1 MKLSAML
8 RGSAAAGWLFLSLVL
23 PFSLSGAE
31 PGKLVAVTAA
41 STSDSAGKMPWRYL
55 LYIPEAAGDA
65 DAKLPL
71 LVFLHGRSLRGNDL
85 QKLRRY
91 GPPSFVEKRKDFPFI
106 TVCPQLP
113 DGSWPS
119 GGLNRLLDEVLALY
133 PVDKTRVCLAGVSL
147 GAAGAW
153 EFAGSRPERFAALVT
168 VCAHGPLS
176 LAPKLTKLPIR
187 AFHGAKDDIVP
198 LAPHQELVTAIN
210 KAGGQA
216 VMKVFPEGDH
226 GNIIVPIFDDED
238 LYQWLLEQRTPAPA
252 PAP

>member
-1 MKLSAML
+1 ML
-8 RGSAAAGWLFLSLVL
+8 RGSAAAWGNFFSLVL
-23 PFSLSGAE
+23 LPFPLSGAE

-41 STSDSAGKMPWRYL
+41 STSDSAGKVPWRYL
-55 LYIPEAAGDA
+55 LYVPEVAGDP
-65 DAKLPL
+65 DATLPL
-71 LVFLHGRSLRGNDL
+71 LFFLHGRSLRGNDL

-119 GGLNRLLDEVLALY
+119 GGLNRLLDEVLELY

-147 GAAGAW
+147 GASGAW
-153 EFAGSRPERFAALVT
+153 EFAGSRPDRFAALVT

-176 LAPKLTKLPIR
+176 LAPKLTRLPIR
-187 AFHGAKDDIVP
+187 AFHGLKDDIVP

-210 KAGGQA
+210 KAGGNA

-226 GNIIVPIFDDED
+226 GNIIVPIFDNED
-238 LYQWLLEQRTPAPA
+238 LYQWLLEQRALAPTA
-252 PAP
+252 VP

>member
-1 MKLSAML
+1 MKWSTML
-8 RGSAAAGWLFLSLVL
+8 RGRAATGWLLLSLVL
-23 PFSLSGAE
+23 PFSLSAAE

-41 STSDSAGKMPWRYL
+41 ATSDSAGKLPWRYL
-55 LYIPEAAGDA
+55 LYLPAVAGDA

-71 LVFLHGRSLRGNDL
+71 LVFLHGRSLRGHDL

-119 GGLNRLLDEVLALY
+119 GGLNRLLDEVLTLY
-133 PVDKTRVCLAGVSL
+133 PVDQTRVCLAGVSL

-210 KAGGQA
+210 KAGGNA

-226 GNIIVPIFDDED
+226 GNIIVPIFDDIE
-238 LYQWLLEQRTPAPA
+238 LYEWLLEQRSLSPTAAP
-252 PAP
+252 